1 MWSGPLLTSL
11 SHQAFTAVS
20 GVQSSFHQGKS
31 LSCVTM
37 AQSTPFS
44 CAMFIHSFSGT
55 PTDAC
60 SAMRLPMPFA
70 LSGPFTG
77 RWQCANM
84 GGRWQWLEWGGS
96 SVRQCSY
103 ASVGQGSCLFWEGAS
118 SWFHPG
124 TTDRLVGNCCDP
136 GRKNNKTE
144 FIGFPNTCWHWKVV
158 WVHFMMLSGWI
169 SFFFK

>member
-1 MWSGPLLTSL
+1 MWSGPLLSSL

-37 AQSTPFS
+37 AQSTPLFM
-44 CAMFIHSFSGT
+44 CHVHSLFLW
-55 PTDAC
+55 DAYRRVFC
-60 SAMRLPMPFA
+60 YEVAHALCPFRP
-70 LSGPFTG
+70 LYWWMT
-77 RWQCANM
+77 M
-84 GGRWQWLEWGGS
+84 YKYGGRWQWLEWEGS

-103 ASVGQGSCLFWEGAS
+103 ASVGQGSYLFWEGTS

-158 WVHFMMLSGWI
+158 WLHFMMFSGWI
-169 SFFFK
+169 FF